1 MLFSSLL
8 SNRYYRSK
16 QQEHYDYGNKVVLN
30 TQYFQFLKIPVININ
45 KYEKSYDE
53 LIIIL
58 MIRNA
63 VQRKNCSYIDILHI
77 PVL

>member
-16 QQEHYDYGNKVVLN
+16 QQEHYDYENKVVLN

-63 VQRKNCSYIDILHI
+63 VQRKNCSYIDI
-77 PVL
+77 